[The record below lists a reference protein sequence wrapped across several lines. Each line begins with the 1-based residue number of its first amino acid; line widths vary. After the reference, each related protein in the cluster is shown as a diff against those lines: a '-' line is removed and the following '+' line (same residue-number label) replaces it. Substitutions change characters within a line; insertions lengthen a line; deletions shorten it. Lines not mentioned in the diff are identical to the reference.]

1 MFNPSQEVGQ
11 RQMVV
16 MAPPVLGQASSACAQ
31 ISAASNTAR
40 PYPLDAITSI
50 TPCLLLYPVGRAGK
64 IKEVARARVHPA
76 GSLFEGNPT
85 PALYACVEVEELLKS
100 IYDDAEIDIPTV
112 DGKNCLGE
120 CVGSTIL
127 WHKRDILLVSQ
138 ITMSDMEHISPGAQQ
153 EREESPAA
161 PPSPAAPEQREPSP
175 TVPPSPAAPEQ

>member
-1 MFNPSQEVGQ
+1 M
-11 RQMVV
+11 
-16 MAPPVLGQASSACAQ
+16 
-31 ISAASNTAR
+31 
-40 PYPLDAITSI
+40 SI

-64 IKEVARARVHPA
+64 TKEVARARVHPA

-120 CVGSTIL
+120 CVGNTIL

-138 ITMSDMEHISPGAQQ
+138 ITMPAMEHISPHT
-153 EREESPAA
+153 REESPAA
-161 PPSPAAPEQREPSP
+161 LPSPSARE
-175 TVPPSPAAPEQ
+175 E